1 MIRLFVYG
9 TLKRGCSR
17 ERFLQ
22 GQTFLGAAMTTPG
35 YCLYDNGAYPAM
47 VRDPAADSVE
57 GELWEVDEACVEQLD
72 QVEGVPTLYQR
83 EVVDL
88 VVPFSEPV
96 ETYLYQQSL
105 SDWIAIGSHW
115 PKKSGNDSLPGP

>member
-22 GQTFLGAAMTTPG
+22 GQKCLGAAMTRPG
-35 YCLYDNGAYPAM
+35 YCLYDNGSYPAM
-47 VRDPAADSVE
+47 VREPGADPVQ

-83 EVVDL
+83 EIVEL
-88 VVPFSEPV
+88 VAPFSQPA
-96 ETYLYQQSL
+96 ETYLYQQSV
-105 SDWIAIGSHW
+105 SDWIAMGSYW
-115 PKKSGNDSLPGP
+115 PAKSNNESLPGP